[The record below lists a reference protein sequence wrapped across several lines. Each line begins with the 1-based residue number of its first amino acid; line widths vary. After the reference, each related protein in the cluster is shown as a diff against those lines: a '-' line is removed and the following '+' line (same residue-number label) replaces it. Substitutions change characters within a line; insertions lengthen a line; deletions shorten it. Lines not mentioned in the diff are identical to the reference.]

1 MERKIIRIS
10 FIMFL
15 MSVLMGPLVV
25 FGQGDQLSVDELIT
39 QAELTADEF
48 ITQAE
53 LSADEIIKKAEKFP
67 GNDQR
72 SKITFKIKK
81 DDGSER
87 KMVSVRFWKNYEGKN
102 GIDSKTLI
110 FNEYPPEQRG
120 SAFMSW
126 AYREEA
132 GKPDEQW
139 IYIPFIRKVQ
149 KIPGKGD
156 ESFQG
161 SDLKASDMTPRDV
174 LLDKHT
180 LVREETIENQD
191 YYVVKSEPKIS
202 SSNYPYIKVVKW
214 ITKDNFLKERMDY
227 YQSDGTLLKK
237 QAISWKR
244 VNKVWVWEK
253 VVMTNAVTSS
263 QTVLTFTDVRIDSGL
278 SDSIFSE
285 RMMKAGLAS
294 VR

>member
-1 MERKIIRIS
+1 MGRKTIRAS
-10 FIMFL
+10 FVVFL
-15 MSVLMGPLVV
+15 MGVLMVPLAV
-25 FGQGDQLSVDELIT
+25 FSQGDQLT
-39 QAELTADEF
+39 
-48 ITQAE
+48 
-53 LSADEIIKKAEKFP
+53 ADEIIKLAKKFP

-81 DDGSER
+81 DDGTER
-87 KMVSVRFWKNYEGKN
+87 KMIAVRFWKNYGGKN

-126 AYREEA
+126 AYRAEA

-149 KIPGKGD
+149 KIPGKSD

-161 SDLKASDMTPRDV
+161 SDLKASDMTPRDI

-191 YYVVKSEPKIS
+191 YYVIKSEPKNPS
-202 SSNYPYIKVVKW
+202 LDYPYSKVVKW
-214 ITKDNFLKERMDY
+214 ITTDNFLNERLY
-227 YQSDGTLLKK
+227 YYPSEGSLLKK
-237 QAISWKR
+237 QVISWKK
-244 VNKVWVWEK
+244 VNEIWVWEK
-253 VVMTNAVTSS
+253 VVMTNVVTSS
-263 QTVLTFTDVRIDSGL
+263 QTVLTFSNVRINSGL

-285 RMMKAGLAS
+285 RVMKAGLAS